1 MSVSSAGA
9 LRLVCRLH
17 GRRLLTQRN
26 QLLAGG
32 PDSTVSTLLIRH
44 GETRWNAAGRIQG
57 WAPVPLSDRGHEQ
70 AAQVGAVLA
79 ADDDVDVDRIVSSDL
94 RRTHETATA
103 IAEAVGVDVETDPR
117 LRERDFGVFQGLS
130 SATFFERHPAF
141 DLLEAGADALSIAP
155 ESGESWTAVH
165 ERVRAAAADVADR
178 PGTTA
183 VVTHVNPI
191 RLLVGE
197 RRGLDPIRSLT
208 ELSFAN
214 CSVSEI
220 TADEVVREDDVPWA

>member
-1 MSVSSAGA
+1 M
-9 LRLVCRLH
+9 
-17 GRRLLTQRN
+17 
-26 QLLAGG
+26 
-32 PDSTVSTLLIRH
+32 STLLIRH

-57 WAPVPLSDRGHEQ
+57 WAPVALSDRGREQ
-70 AAQVGAVLA
+70 AARVGAALA
-79 ADDDVDVDRIVSSDL
+79 ADGDVDRIVSSDL
-94 RRTHETATA
+94 ERTHETATV
-103 IAEAVGVDVETDPR
+103 IAEAVGVDVETDAR

-130 SATFFERHPAF
+130 SATFFERHPTF
-141 DLLEAGADALSIAP
+141 DLLETGADALSTAP

-165 ERVRAAAADVADR
+165 ERVRAAAEAITAR
-178 PGTTA
+178 PETTA

-220 TADEVVREDDVPWA
+220 ADGAVVRENDVSWA

>member
-1 MSVSSAGA
+1 M
-9 LRLVCRLH
+9 
-17 GRRLLTQRN
+17 
-26 QLLAGG
+26 
-32 PDSTVSTLLIRH
+32 STLLIRH

-57 WAPVPLSDRGHEQ
+57 WAPVPLSDRGREQ
-70 AAQVGAVLA
+70 AAQVGSALA
-79 ADDDVDVDRIVSSDL
+79 ADDGVDRIVCSDL
-94 RRTHETATA
+94 RRTHETAIA
-103 IAEAVGVDVETDPR
+103 IAEAIGIDVETDPR

-130 SATFFERHPAF
+130 SATFFERHPEF
-141 DLLEAGADALSIAP
+141 DLLKAGTDALSTAP
-155 ESGESWTAVH
+155 ESGESWTAVR
-165 ERVRAAAADVADR
+165 ERVRAAAADVVGR

-220 TADEVVREDDVPWA
+220 AGGEVIREDDTPWS

>member
-1 MSVSSAGA
+1 
-9 LRLVCRLH
+9 
-17 GRRLLTQRN
+17 
-26 QLLAGG
+26 
-32 PDSTVSTLLIRH
+32 VSTLLIRH

-57 WAPVPLSDRGHEQ
+57 WAPVPLSDRGREQ
-70 AAQVGAVLA
+70 AAQVGSALA
-79 ADDDVDVDRIVSSDL
+79 ADDGVDRIVCSDL
-94 RRTHETATA
+94 RRTHETAIA
-103 IAEAVGVDVETDPR
+103 IAEAIGIDVETDPR

-130 SATFFERHPAF
+130 SATFFERHPDF
-141 DLLEAGADALSIAP
+141 DLLEAGTDALSTAP
-155 ESGESWTAVH
+155 ESGESWTAVR
-165 ERVRAAAADVADR
+165 ERVRAAAADVVGR

-220 TADEVVREDDVPWA
+220 AGGEVIREDDTPWS

>member
-1 MSVSSAGA
+1 M
-9 LRLVCRLH
+9 
-17 GRRLLTQRN
+17 
-26 QLLAGG
+26 
-32 PDSTVSTLLIRH
+32 STLLIRH

-57 WAPVPLSDRGHEQ
+57 WAPVPLSDRGREQ
-70 AAQVGAVLA
+70 AAQVGSALA
-79 ADDDVDVDRIVSSDL
+79 ADDGVDRIVCSDL
-94 RRTHETATA
+94 RRTHETAIA
-103 IAEAVGVDVETDPR
+103 IAEAIGIDVETDPR

-130 SATFFERHPAF
+130 SATFFERHPDF
-141 DLLEAGADALSIAP
+141 DLLEAGTDALSTAP
-155 ESGESWTAVH
+155 ESGESWTAVR
-165 ERVRAAAADVADR
+165 ERVRAAAADVVGR

-220 TADEVVREDDVPWA
+220 AGGEVIREDDTPWS